1 MMRCDLR
8 HKHDLKEVRRRA
20 GRTGPRLGHSMAVLG
35 LATMLLAGC
44 SSLLPAPSPQPSYF
58 ALQMSATARQTGAA
72 NPPSGAPRLAAVTSP
87 VLVVPVLVVQV
98 PRAAPGFDGA
108 HIIYTRQP
116 HRLEQFARHE
126 WVDTPVRMLAPLM
139 VAALDGAIRPDAGFR
154 AVVLAP
160 SVATGTLQLD
170 TQLVRL
176 QQEFGAVPSRVRLT
190 LRAQLIHTASRQV
203 LATCSNSRVASSTSE
218 DAPGGVAAAQVAV
231 QALLV
236 ELAAWCQTVATTP
249 R

>member
-1 MMRCDLR
+1 MMRSDVR
-8 HKHDLKEVRRRA
+8 HQHDLKELRRKA
-20 GRTGPRLGHSMAVLG
+20 GRTGPRLGPSMATLG
-35 LATMLLAGC
+35 LTTMLLAGC

-58 ALQMSATARQTGAA
+58 ALQLPAAAKWAVAA
-72 NPPSGAPRLAAVTSP
+72 NSPSREPVAAINTST
-87 VLVVPVLVVQV
+87 VLVVQM

-108 HIIYTRQP
+108 HIIYTRQA

-126 WVDTPVRMLAPLM
+126 WVDAPARMLAPLM
-139 VAALDGAIRPDAGFR
+139 VAALDGAIRPDSGFR

-203 LATCSNSRVASSTSE
+203 LATREFEQLATSTSE